1 MKPYCR
7 LEHKFLPV
15 IIFQVYVL
23 ESSEVNK
30 NIIKEFSSTNKLS
43 DRISFI
49 TKLPSEV
56 ARDDFAED
64 KVTKN
69 ITCDVQT
76 FSSYVEELLNTKTVT
91 LSDKSVT
98 IIRRNLTSETK
109 TNTFIP
115 FVD

>member
-1 MKPYCR
+1 MKPYCC

-64 KVTKN
+64 KVTEN

-76 FSSYVEELLNTKTVT
+76 
-91 LSDKSVT
+91 
-98 IIRRNLTSETK
+98 
-109 TNTFIP
+109 
-115 FVD
+115 